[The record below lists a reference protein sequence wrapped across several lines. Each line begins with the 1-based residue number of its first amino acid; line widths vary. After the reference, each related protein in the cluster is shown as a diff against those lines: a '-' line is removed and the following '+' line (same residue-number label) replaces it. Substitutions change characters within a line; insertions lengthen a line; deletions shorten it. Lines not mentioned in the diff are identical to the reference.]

1 MCAQAVAL
9 LSGALDKLTPH
20 SLAGVVASLLS
31 DECVSRPNIY
41 AAYRPSPEAAAAMQ
55 QLVPL
60 AARLEEI
67 QQERSFMAPIC
78 LSPLFVG
85 LVESWAAGSD
95 WYAAHSSPRLRVA
108 RTHTHRRKQVCADTS
123 LDEGDVA
130 RLLRRV
136 GEFLGQM
143 GDVPHTASS
152 LRTAAKAARR
162 LVDRPPISDLVA

>member
-1 MCAQAVAL
+1 MDAL
-9 LSGALDKLTPH
+9 APH
-20 SLAGVVASLLS
+20 ALAGVVASLLS
-31 DECVSRPNIY
+31 EECISRPNVY

-55 QLVPL
+55 QLMPL
-60 AARLEEI
+60 AARLEEV
-67 QQERSFMAPIC
+67 QLARSFTAPIC
-78 LSPLFVG
+78 LSPQFVG

-95 WYAAHSSPRLRVA
+95 WWARQRWRAAGVA
-108 RTHTHRRKQVCADTS
+108 RVLTRVHRRKQVCADTS

-143 GDVPHTASS
+143 ADVPHTSS
-152 LRTAAKAARR
+152 ALRSAAKTARR